1 MTLLAALRGWKCEE
15 AKGPISLQHRWHS
28 EGRESVWHRCTL
40 KERVDLGGHGDV
52 GIGGHYVG
60 LPCGEANLRGGVD
73 LFLDRVSVGDLSST
87 AAEKDIQNNNS
98 CTTRARTDHGFRHV

>member
-1 MTLLAALRGWKCEE
+1 M
-15 AKGPISLQHRWHS
+15 
-28 EGRESVWHRCTL
+28 
-40 KERVDLGGHGDV
+40 DLGGHGNV

-87 AAEKDIQNNNS
+87 AAGKHS
-98 CTTRARTDHGFRHV
+98 RPT